1 MKAAHKEVPMRVVL
15 AALALSIS
23 GAAPAA
29 PAPAETVPGSPPP
42 ASANCPRTT
51 SYLAEQSGV
60 LRDKPPALKKL
71 NELPMGTAY
80 MAVFRHIGGCEAPLT
95 MVDYRN
101 SRRR

>member
-1 MKAAHKEVPMRVVL
+1 MRVVL
-15 AALALSIS
+15 AAWALSIS
-23 GAAPAA
+23 GAALAA
-29 PAPAETVPGSPPP
+29 PAPVDMVPGSPPP

-60 LRDKPPALKKL
+60 LRDKPPTLKKL